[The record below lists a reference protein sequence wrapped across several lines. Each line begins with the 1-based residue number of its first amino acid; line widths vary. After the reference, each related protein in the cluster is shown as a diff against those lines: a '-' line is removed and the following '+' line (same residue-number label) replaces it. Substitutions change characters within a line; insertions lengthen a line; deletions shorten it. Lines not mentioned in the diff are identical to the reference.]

1 MQMKTETMYRIL
13 VATVMVLLLVIGI
26 YIGIDT
32 SNNEKESK
40 LLASVSN
47 KNVTVNP
54 YVEEE
59 KETVSEDDLVIDVS
73 VVYTDVYPD
82 CGHTIEQ
89 EETHESTTV
98 NRIKQEIDEKD
109 LGYRLV
115 GTQDGILIYQ
125 KVNAGRCRNHY
136 KVVLEENRV
145 RIYRM
150 GGSGEYEPYQ
160 ETEITAE
167 TIREGIKEKLI
178 EGIEV
183 DELEDL
189 ILLIE
194 DIES

>member
-1 MQMKTETMYRIL
+1 MKTETMYRIL

-32 SNNEKESK
+32 SNKEKESK

-47 KNVTVNP
+47 QNVTVKP

-59 KETVSEDDLVIDVS
+59 QETVSEDDLIIDVA

-89 EETHESTTV
+89 EEVHEQTTV
-98 NRIKQEIDEKD
+98 NKIKQDIEEKD
-109 LGYRLV
+109 LGYRLI
-115 GTQDGILIYQ
+115 GTQEGILIYQ
-125 KVNAGRCRNHY
+125 KVNIGRCRNHY
-136 KVVLEENRV
+136 KVVLDEDRV
-145 RIYRM
+145 KIYRI
-150 GGSGEYEPYQ
+150 GISGEYEPYQ
-160 ETEITAE
+160 ETEITTK
-167 TIREGIKEKLI
+167 TIREGIKEQLI
-178 EGIEV
+178 SGIEV
-183 DELEDL
+183 DEIEDL

>member
-1 MQMKTETMYRIL
+1 MRTETLYRIL
-13 VATVMVLLLVIGI
+13 VATVLVLLLVIGI
-26 YIGIDT
+26 YIGID
-32 SNNEKESK
+32 SSKKERESK
-40 LLASVSN
+40 ILASVSN
-47 KNVTVNP
+47 SNVTVKP
-54 YVEEE
+54 YIEEE
-59 KETVSEDDLVIDVS
+59 KEVVAEDDLVIDVS

-89 EETHESTTV
+89 EEKHESTTV
-98 NRIKQEIDEKD
+98 NRIKQEIAEKD

-115 GTQDGILIYQ
+115 GTQDGILVYQ
-125 KVNAGRCRNHY
+125 KVNVGRCRNHY

-145 RIYRM
+145 RIYRI
-150 GGSGEYEPYQ
+150 GISGEYEPYQ
-160 ETEITAE
+160 ETEITVE

-183 DELEDL
+183 DELEEL